1 MKERIA
7 LAFEEF
13 VDKIIRNSP
22 DIAIG
27 LILLAFFILIG
38 SATRSMIKKRLFKKV
53 DDRLLVNFIGRIVFL
68 LMLIIGIV
76 IFLNQIGLGK
86 AASGL
91 IAGAGVSTLI
101 LGFAFK
107 DLGENF
113 LAGFFLAFSR
123 PFGIGDVIEV
133 EGLKGIVKVLNFRNT
148 HIRSFDGRDIYLPN
162 AMLIKNPLQNYT
174 RDGLL
179 RYDFVVGLDF
189 GDDLAKAGQ
198 VVMNA
203 LLANKNIEKEGD
215 LRPFLQ
221 LEEFSTSTVNLGIYY
236 WINNS
241 NFLGDI
247 AFLKTE
253 VMSGVLKALISN
265 GFTLPADIV
274 ELKIY
279 QEGSPIPIRMIESMV
294 AQKG

>member
-1 MKERIA
+1 MKDQLIS
-7 LAFEEF
+7 AFNDF
-13 VDKIIRNSP
+13 ADKIIRNSP

-27 LILLAFFILIG
+27 IILLVLFIIIG
-38 SATRSMIKKRLFKKV
+38 NAARSLIKKRLIKRLE
-53 DDRLLVNFIGRIVFL
+53 DRLLVNFIGRIVFL
-68 LMLIIGIV
+68 LMLIIGVV
-76 IFLNQIGLGK
+76 IFLNQIGLGG

-91 IAGAGVSTLI
+91 IAGAGVSTLV

-148 HIRSFDGRDIYLPN
+148 HIRSFDGRDIFLPN

-179 RYDFVVGLDF
+179 RYNFVVGLDF
-189 GDDLAKAGQ
+189 GDDIATAGQ
-198 VVMNA
+198 VIMDT
-203 LLANKNIEKEGD
+203 LSANKNIEKEGD
-215 LRPFLQ
+215 LSPFLQ
-221 LEEFSTSTVNLGIYY
+221 LEEFGTSTVNLGIYY
-236 WINNS
+236 WINNA

-247 AFLKTE
+247 ALLKTQVMTE
-253 VMSGVLKALISN
+253 VLNALTQN

-279 QEGSPIPIRMIESMV
+279 QEGSPIPLKMIDSIRKTS
-294 AQKG
+294 

>member
-1 MKERIA
+1 MKDR
-7 LAFEEF
+7 F
-13 VDKIIRNSP
+13 VASFNDFTDKIIDNSP

-27 LILLAFFILIG
+27 LILLVLFIVIG
-38 SATRSMIKKRLFKKV
+38 SLVRSFIKKRLFKKL

-68 LMLIIGIV
+68 LLVIMGGV

-91 IAGAGVSTLI
+91 LAGAGVSTLI

-133 EGLKGIVKVLNFRNT
+133 EGLKGMVKVLNFRNT

-174 RDGLL
+174 QRW
-179 RYDFVVGLDF
+179 
-189 GDDLAKAGQ
+189 LAS
-198 VVMNA
+198 
-203 LLANKNIEKEGD
+203 L
-215 LRPFLQ
+215 
-221 LEEFSTSTVNLGIYY
+221 
-236 WINNS
+236 
-241 NFLGDI
+241 
-247 AFLKTE
+247 
-253 VMSGVLKALISN
+253 
-265 GFTLPADIV
+265 
-274 ELKIY
+274 
-279 QEGSPIPIRMIESMV
+279 
-294 AQKG
+294 